1 MDDDQSKDLAKE
13 AKGSVTEAIGKLTGN
28 GDAEAKGAA
37 QKVAGK
43 AQAAA
48 GKTTDDRGGIAA
60 K

>member
-1 MDDDQSKDLAKE
+1 MDDDRIKGLAKE

-48 GKTTDDRGGIAA
+48 GKVTDDRRGIAA